1 MNKPCHSPGLYEIWN
16 NRSMKIKGKVVVVTG
31 AASGIGK
38 ALVQRF
44 AKEGARGVV
53 CADLN
58 DADVKAVATSVG
70 GLGLRCDVSRES
82 DIQALVAAAVEKY
95 GAIDIFCSN

>member
-1 MNKPCHSPGLYEIWN
+1 
-16 NRSMKIKGKVVVVTG
+16 MKIKDKVVVVTG

-38 ALVQRF
+38 ALAARF

-58 DADVKAVATSVG
+58 ESDARAVAASVG
-70 GLGLRCDVSRES
+70 GLGVRCDVAQEG
-82 DIQALVAAAVEKY
+82 DMNALAVATLE
-95 GAIDIFCSN
+95 